1 MNLRQI
7 ITRLYGMFCR
17 QTVDLGPLIEPHSW
31 KVLENMKAVSFAV
44 SGTRKVACVVSCLV
58 FLSEH
63 L

>member
-1 MNLRQI
+1 
-7 ITRLYGMFCR
+7 MFCR